1 MELTILSDPA
11 NVRLVEDFIFE
22 TCETF
27 HLSDDD
33 INALMIAV
41 TEASNNAIHHG
52 NHGDPSKT
60 VKVSMILDGNS
71 LTVSVSDQGKGFDP
85 HSIPDPLAEE
95 NILKTSG
102 RGVFLMKNIMKSVKY
117 DFSPEGTTVT
127 MTFHVSPNS

>member
-1 MELTILSDPA
+1 MELTILSDPS
-11 NVRLVEDFIFE
+11 NVRKVEDFIFE

-27 HLSDDD
+27 RLSDDD

-85 HSIPDPLAEE
+85 HSLPDPLAEE

-127 MTFHVSPNS
+127 MLFHVSPVS